1 MINKKLKL
9 IDDEQTQESF
19 NKDVRDRTEA
29 MDKIRDEIAQRSGDD
44 SLANQKKLKD
54 LREQLKQQEEDY
66 TMFIN
71 NKNRDDR
78 RKALQDELND
88 KTNKY
93 KNKKKI

>member
-44 SLANQKKLKD
+44 SLANQKKLK
-54 LREQLKQQEEDY
+54 RFKR
-66 TMFIN
+66 TI
-71 NKNRDDR
+71 KTTR
-78 RKALQDELND
+78 RRLYDVH
-88 KTNKY
+88 
-93 KNKKKI
+93 